1 MEDFAVF
8 YEIPTL
14 YEEIIIE
21 VEVYLYFVLFLISL
35 FSQNNFGYSILTC
48 YSTKKYCDVIL
59 VKLSY

>member
-21 VEVYLYFVLFLISL
+21 VEVYILY
-35 FSQNNFGYSILTC
+35 YS
-48 YSTKKYCDVIL
+48 
-59 VKLSY
+59 